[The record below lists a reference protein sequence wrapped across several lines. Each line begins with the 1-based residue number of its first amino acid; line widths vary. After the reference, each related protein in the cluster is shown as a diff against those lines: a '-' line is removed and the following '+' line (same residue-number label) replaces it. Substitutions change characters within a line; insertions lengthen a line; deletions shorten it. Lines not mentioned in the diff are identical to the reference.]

1 MKKFLFAAAL
11 LSMAVACDDQGGKD
25 AYSNL
30 TPDENK
36 QKLEDVALDAL
47 SRINARNHETF
58 CAVLDDF
65 IRCTSES
72 ILDFPQDVDNAS
84 SSSLQASAD
93 VLVPVMDLMRQVA
106 TKGNISGL
114 TSLSDPANVVFRA
127 TDYYGIWTYVEGEQ
141 YWSFA
146 ESNEKLEFSFPSEGK
161 TASATA
167 VASGSNVE
175 VEVQGETYVIP
186 SEVNVAVKL
195 GNEVIA
201 EGKVTVS
208 YTGKGGNA
216 SISVSVSVAD
226 VKAYS
231 NVVLS
236 SQSGEAN
243 AVLEIGGEEIVR
255 VYANCSGNGMTD
267 IDGIIEGAENSVIPV
282 NGANA
287 EVLIMNEV
295 KVSAR
300 CSDVNGFASRVNAI
314 DDQYYEDS
322 WVRPPY
328 WYEKKEYQEAISDN
342 FNSYFTITYGY
353 APVFA
358 TIASGLMKPMS
369 RESTSWDQVTYTSW
383 YSDVIIRF
391 NNDGSEF
398 SLGSYFDE
406 TGFGSLID
414 EVNRLAEI
422 YEKYMD
428 YCFGE

>member
-11 LSMAVACDDQGGKD
+11 LSMAVACDDQDGKD

-47 SRINARNHETF
+47 SRINAQNHETF

-65 IRCTSES
+65 IRCTDES
-72 ILDFPQDVDNAS
+72 ILDFPQDLDNAS
-84 SSSLQASAD
+84 SSSLQASVD
-93 VLVPVMDLMRQVA
+93 VLAPVMNFMRQVA
-106 TKGNISGL
+106 TKGNISGI
-114 TSLSDPANVVFRA
+114 TSLSDPANVAFRA

-141 YWSFA
+141 YWSFT
-146 ESNEKLEFSFPSEGK
+146 ESDEKLEFSFPSGGQ

-167 VASGSNVE
+167 VASSSTVE
-175 VEVQGETYVIP
+175 VEVQGEIYVIP
-186 SEVNVAVKL
+186 VEVNVTVKL
-195 GNEVIA
+195 GSEVLA

-216 SISVSVSVAD
+216 TTSVSVSVAD

-236 SQSGEAN
+236 SQSGSGN
-243 AVLEIGGEEIVR
+243 AGLEIGGEEIVR
-255 VYANCSGNGMTD
+255 VNANFAGNGMTD
-267 IDGIIEGAENSVIPV
+267 IDGIIDGAENSEIPV

-295 KVSAR
+295 KVSGR
-300 CSDVNGFASRVNAI
+300 CSDVDGFVSRMNAI
-314 DDQYYEDS
+314 DEEYHYDYDS
-322 WVRPPY
+322 SKPA
-328 WYEKKEYQEAISDN
+328 WYEQKEYQEAICDN

-358 TIASGLMKPMS
+358 TIASGLLKPMS
-369 RESTSWDQVTYTSW
+369 RERTLWNQTKYLAW
-383 YSDVIIRF
+383 YSDMIIRF
-391 NNDGSEF
+391 NSDGSEF

-414 EVNRLAEI
+414 EVNRLVEI

-428 YCFGE
+428 YCYGE